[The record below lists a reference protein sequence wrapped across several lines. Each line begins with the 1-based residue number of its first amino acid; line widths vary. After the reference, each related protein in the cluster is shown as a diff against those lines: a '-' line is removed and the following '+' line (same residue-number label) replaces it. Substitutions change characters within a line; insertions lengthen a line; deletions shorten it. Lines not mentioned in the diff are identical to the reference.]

1 MFSCILLNVQLF
13 LVREL
18 ISTAGAK
25 TTLDWVGN
33 TLKRIQRIA
42 SSLNLTFTGSKQFNH

>member
-1 MFSCILLNVQLF
+1 MFSCIGLNVQLF
-13 LVREL
+13 LVRLL
-18 ISTAGAK
+18 ISTAGTK
-25 TTLDWVGN
+25 TTLDWAGN